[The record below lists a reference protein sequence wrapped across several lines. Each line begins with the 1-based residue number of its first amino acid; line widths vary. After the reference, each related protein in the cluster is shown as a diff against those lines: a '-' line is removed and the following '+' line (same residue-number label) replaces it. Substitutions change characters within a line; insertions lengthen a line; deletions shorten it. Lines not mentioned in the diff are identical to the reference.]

1 MEPTI
6 KQLRY
11 LLSVSQARSFRGAA
25 DRLDVAQPTL
35 TAQINALESKLGVTL
50 LERSRKGAQLTPFGR
65 SVMPHIE
72 TILEQVAMIQR
83 LAAESEGSLVGTYRL
98 GVPPTLGP
106 YLLPEVIPAIHSAFP
121 GLKVFVR
128 EDAPRDLE
136 VGLLHGDYDFII
148 TTLPMEIPNLGL
160 EPLFNEPLL
169 LVCANDHPFADQEA
183 VTPDDLRGESLLAI
197 EEKHR
202 LFDLMQTIAAQYEA
216 RLLRDY
222 EGTSL
227 DTLRHMIG
235 TGLGVAFLPSLYVR
249 SEISQRQ
256 DVTSRHFTGA
266 PFARGVVLAWRPGSR
281 RVELYRQIA
290 NIMRTVSQHSFSDH
304 ITLDMQVREYDIGK
318 L

>member
-11 LLSVSQARSFRGAA
+11 LQSVSQARSFRGAA

-35 TAQINALESKLGVTL
+35 TAQINTLESKLGVTL
-50 LERSRKGAQLTPFGR
+50 LERSRKGAQLTPIGR
-65 SVMPHIE
+65 SFMPHIE
-72 TILEQVAMIQR
+72 TILEQMAVIQR
-83 LAAESEGSLVGTYRL
+83 LAAEAEGSLVGTYRL

-106 YLLPEVIPAIHSAFP
+106 YFLPEVIPAIHIAFP
-121 GLKVFVR
+121 GLKIFVR

-136 VGLLHGDYDFII
+136 VGLLHGEYDFII

-160 EPLFNEPLL
+160 EPLFNEPLV
-169 LVCANDHPFADQEA
+169 LVCAPDHPFANKE
-183 VTPDDLRGESLLAI
+183 TILPDDLRGESLLAI

-202 LFDLMQTIAAQYEA
+202 LFDLMQTIAAQFEA

-235 TGLGVAFLPSLYVR
+235 TGLGIAFLPSLYVK
-249 SEISQRQ
+249 SEITPRQ
-256 DVTSRHFTGA
+256 DVQAMSFEG
-266 PFARGVVLAWRPGSR
+266 PQFSRGVVLAWRPGSR
-281 RVELYRQIA
+281 RAELYRKVA
-290 NIMRTVSQHSFSDH
+290 EIMRTISQENFSDNVN
-304 ITLDMQVREYDIGK
+304 LNMQVREFDAGR

>member
-1 MEPTI
+1 MEPTV

-11 LLSVSQARSFRGAA
+11 LLSVAQAQSFRGAA
-25 DRLDVAQPTL
+25 DRLDVSQPTL
-35 TAQINALESKLGVTL
+35 TAQINALEAKLGVTL

-65 SVMPHIE
+65 SVMPNIE

-83 LAAESEGSLVGTYRL
+83 LAAEAEGSLVGTYRL

-106 YLLPEVIPAIHSAFP
+106 YFLPEAIPAIHSAFP
-121 GLKVFVR
+121 GLKVYVR

-160 EPLFNEPLL
+160 EPLFNEPLV
-169 LVCANDHPFADQEA
+169 LVCANDHPFAEK
-183 VTPDDLRGESLLAI
+183 VIVSPEELRGESLLAI

-202 LFDLMQTIAAQYEA
+202 LFDLMQTIAAQFEA

-235 TGLGVAFLPSLYVR
+235 TGLGIAFLPSLYVK
-249 SEISQRQ
+249 SEITPRR
-256 DVTSRHFTGA
+256 DVTSKAFAGA
-266 PFARGVVLAWRPGSR
+266 PFTRGVVLAWRPGSR
-281 RVELYRQIA
+281 RVQLYKKIA
-290 NIMRTVSQHSFSDH
+290 EIMRNIAQETFAEH
-304 ITLDMQVREYDIGK
+304 ISLDMQVREYDVGK